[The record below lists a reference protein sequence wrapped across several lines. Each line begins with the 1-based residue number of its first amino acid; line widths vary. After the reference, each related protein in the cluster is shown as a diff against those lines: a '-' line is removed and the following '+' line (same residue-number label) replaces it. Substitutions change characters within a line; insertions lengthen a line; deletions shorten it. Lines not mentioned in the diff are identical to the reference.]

1 MTGSDRASA
10 RSRVRLATASGA
22 GGGLLLFLRRGHL
35 VAVLASVGAAVGQGL
50 LIKGGRYLEALAK
63 ADVLLVDKTGP
74 LTLGRPQ
81 IIDTAPLDGRAEE
94 ALLHGE
100 SRTVRS
106 GPR

>member
-1 MTGSDRASA
+1 MACSCSFAVATSSPCSPRSA
-10 RSRVRLATASGA
+10 PPPAR
-22 GGGLLLFLRRGHL
+22 
-35 VAVLASVGAAVGQGL
+35 GL

-81 IIDTAPLDGRAEE
+81 ITDTAPLDGRAEE